1 MDKTIIHRGSTF
13 NDIAKN
19 MNLHK
24 NGQFSCIKYNN
35 VHVLFVA
42 IVGIYK

>member
-1 MDKTIIHRGSTF
+1 MGKIVIHRGSTF
-13 NDIAKN
+13 NDIPKN

-24 NGQFSCIKYNN
+24 NWQFSYIKYSS
-35 VHVLFVA
+35 VHVLLVA